1 MPNESFEGNIV
12 NGVFEAIEE
21 CLKQGNVLKLGF
33 WSGDGAKMVRGW
45 PTHGRMAALEIPD
58 TEKALG
64 CAYRSSI
71 PEAIKAV
78 AGQYVWGRT
87 HKRNMFIAPAH
98 IPNVEGEGSPDLAD
112 HVEKWLAKGNRV
124 TCKFEDGKFVMD
136 IKGKNRTYSL
146 SGPSFS
152 NVYTALYH

>member
-87 HKRNMFIAPAH
+87 HKRRRSSKSKRKIISKRKITQRNEA
-98 IPNVEGEGSPDLAD
+98 V
-112 HVEKWLAKGNRV
+112 
-124 TCKFEDGKFVMD
+124 
-136 IKGKNRTYSL
+136 SL
-146 SGPSFS
+146 RRR
-152 NVYTALYH
+152 YDC